1 MQKNLTKQI
10 IITAFLLIAVIALFQ
25 FTNLDILIQNFFY
38 NFESKSW
45 LIDKNEP
52 ILKFF
57 LYDGMKIFLI
67 AIAVGILFS
76 LIFLR
81 KNKIIQEYKKG
92 LIVVLLAAFF
102 IPLFII

>member
-57 LYDGMKIFLI
+57 LYDGIC
-67 AIAVGILFS
+67 
-76 LIFLR
+76 
-81 KNKIIQEYKKG
+81 E
-92 LIVVLLAAFF
+92 
-102 IPLFII
+102 

>member
-76 LIFLR
+76 LISAISR
-81 KNKIIQEYKKG
+81 TTPSITKPT
-92 LIVVLLAAFF
+92 
-102 IPLFII
+102 IPRL

>member
-57 LYDGMKIFLI
+57 FYDGIKNLLI
-67 AIAVGILFS
+67 LFAVAILFS
-76 LIFLR
+76 LFILTPFY
-81 KNKIIQEYKKG
+81 QKKPNAP
-92 LIVVLLAAFF
+92 VNNS
-102 IPLFII
+102 

>member
-76 LIFLR
+76 LMFL
-81 KNKIIQEYKKG
+81 
-92 LIVVLLAAFF
+92 
-102 IPLFII
+102 